1 MAEKMSGQDGGKNGV
16 GGVKTFVIGMREDG
30 CCSQKWRGWSGK
42 RREVREKMAGVGGA
56 ESEEREERR
65 WLWKSRSVRDGE
77 ERQSEGKA
85 LPLIEAWAWSCSGWV
100 AQRSSAAASSGC
112 RHQASLRTASPRFQ
126 RAI

>member
-56 ESEEREERR
+56 ESEEREDGCGSPAACAMGRKCR
-65 WLWKSRSVRDGE
+65 VRG
-77 ERQSEGKA
+77 RPC
-85 LPLIEAWAWSCSGWV
+85 LL
-100 AQRSSAAASSGC
+100 
-112 RHQASLRTASPRFQ
+112 
-126 RAI
+126 